1 MRGGGTRSKCTK
13 RSYRARISQYLP
25 SSYHDHDHDHDH
37 DHQSDFKRSKKL
49 PISSSKFT
57 SIDDLPDHI
66 LVEILCRLPQKS
78 TSQYKCVSKNWYLLI
93 SDPYFFRRFLCIQ
106 RERQNPIKR
115 TLIFS
120 DESDFKTEFFSIE
133 EQLGIHSKHRR
144 KFSFSFLP
152 CYGATGREPLV
163 VGTYKDLVC
172 CCATLFNQRD
182 YYICNPYTKQWVA
195 LPPTPRCH
203 EEVQAGFI
211 CSPKHQ
217 NDDDDDI
224 SIGDRKQESYRY
236 RYKIVQIIIPK
247 INDARPNSFQFN
259 LQMFCSESGKWTEA
273 VALSPR
279 SFSLNR
285 LADDAGVAHNGMLY
299 WRGYEYIF
307 GLDPFSNDNPNTSSS
322 MITDDIVNH
331 HTFRCR
337 FIGKPDE
344 ERRAHFDFL
353 GVCRGRLR
361 MCQVFVYS
369 TLLDCRQH
377 HGVSIWELKD
387 DDRDHES
394 SNKWCLV
401 HIIYTDQIVR
411 ETPLISRYKNVSFWK
426 NTIMVQDF
434 DPNNEHVLYLQ
445 LFSRQVMY
453 DLRTRILEVV
463 MIWRYRA
470 IDGPGKRVFTFVMP
484 WWPTLQHQYAY
495 ASLS

>member
-1 MRGGGTRSKCTK
+1 MCMRDGGTRSMCTK

-25 SSYHDHDHDHDH
+25 SSSCHDHDH

-66 LVEILCRLPQKS
+66 LVEILCRLPQKF

-106 RERQNPIKR
+106 HERQNTIKH

-120 DESDFKTEFFSIE
+120 DDTDRKTDFFSIE
-133 EQLGIHSKHRR
+133 EQLGLHSKHRR

-172 CCATLFNQRD
+172 CCATWYNQRD

-203 EEVQAGFI
+203 KEVRAGFI
-211 CSPKHQ
+211 CNPKHQ
-217 NDDDDDI
+217 NDDDDID
-224 SIGDRKQESYRY
+224 IGDRKQESNRY
-236 RYKIVQIIIPK
+236 RYKIVQIIIPMV
-247 INDARPNSFQFN
+247 NYATPNFQFN

-273 VALSPR
+273 VALSPQN
-279 SFSLNR
+279 FVSLS
-285 LADDAGVAHNGMLY
+285 ADAGVAHNGMLY
-299 WRGYEYIF
+299 WRGHDFIF
-307 GLDPFSNDNPNTSSS
+307 GLDPFSNDNPNT
-322 MITDDIVNH
+322 
-331 HTFRCR
+331 R
-337 FIGKPDE
+337 
-344 ERRAHFDFL
+344 
-353 GVCRGRLR
+353 RLR
-361 MCQVFVYS
+361 MCQLFVYY
-369 TLLDCRQH
+369 TLDGRNH

-387 DDRDHES
+387 DDHDHEAN
-394 SNKWCLV
+394 NKWCLV
-401 HIIYTDQIVR
+401 HIVYTDQIVS
-411 ETPLISRYKNVSFWK
+411 ETPLMSRYKNVGFGER
-426 NTIMVQDF
+426 TIMVQDF

-445 LFSRQVMY
+445 LFNRQVMY
-453 DLRTRILEVV
+453 DLRTRTLEVV
-463 MIWRYRA
+463 MLWPFSA
-470 IDGPGKRVFTFVMP
+470 IVCLGKRVFTFVIP

-495 ASLS
+495 ASPS

>member
-1 MRGGGTRSKCTK
+1 MCMRGGGTRSMCTK

-25 SSYHDHDHDHDH
+25 SSSCHDH

-106 RERQNPIKR
+106 HERQNPIKH

-120 DESDFKTEFFSIE
+120 DNTDRKTDFFSIE
-133 EQLGIHSKHRR
+133 EQLGLHSKHRR

-172 CCATLFNQRD
+172 CCATWYNQRD

-203 EEVQAGFI
+203 KEVRAGFI
-211 CSPKHQ
+211 CNPKHQ
-217 NDDDDDI
+217 NDDDDID
-224 SIGDRKQESYRY
+224 IGDRKQESNRY
-236 RYKIVQIIIPK
+236 RYKIVQIIIPMV
-247 INDARPNSFQFN
+247 NYATPNFQFN

-273 VALSPR
+273 VALSPQ
-279 SFSLNR
+279 SFVSLS
-285 LADDAGVAHNGMLY
+285 ADAGVAHNGMLY
-299 WRGYEYIF
+299 WRGHDFIF

-322 MITDDIVNH
+322 MITDDTVDH
-331 HTFRCR
+331 HTFHCR

-344 ERRAHFDFL
+344 ERRARFDFL

-361 MCQVFVYS
+361 MCQLFVYY
-369 TLLDCRQH
+369 TLDGRNH
-377 HGVSIWELKD
+377 HGVSIWELKED
-387 DDRDHES
+387 DHDHEAN
-394 SNKWCLV
+394 NKWCLV
-401 HIIYTDQIVR
+401 HIVYTDQIVS
-411 ETPLISRYKNVSFWK
+411 ETPLMSRYKNVGFWER
-426 NTIMVQDF
+426 TIMVQDF

-445 LFSRQVMY
+445 LFNRQVMY
-453 DLRTRILEVV
+453 DLRTRTLEVV
-463 MIWRYRA
+463 MLWPFSA
-470 IDGPGKRVFTFVMP
+470 IVCLGKRVFTFVIP
-484 WWPTLQHQYAY
+484 WWPTLQYQYAY
-495 ASLS
+495 ASPS